1 MAAQFGPTG
10 GSIGRNE
17 GNTLVLPDEAKT
29 ISRQHATITQVS
41 GEFMLADQGAN
52 PTLCNGAPV
61 GTGQQVRLRHG
72 DELRIGPYIIRCE
85 LPQAAPAFDPNS
97 TQVNLLGGAA
107 PAAPLAPPAMP
118 AAPAQMAPAQM
129 APAQMAP
136 AFTPPA
142 AQAFPG
148 AGAPAMPAAPFDP
161 FAAPPAA
168 AGLPAA
174 PVDPFADLF
183 APPAAAVPP
192 PQAVAAPVPM
202 APPVAAPPKA
212 QAFPGGSI
220 PDDFDP
226 FASLIKEQPKPS
238 TTEAFNPFATGAR
251 KVPPPIPFE
260 SAHPHDDLLG
270 QAGDKPASIDELFGL
285 GGSSSNPLEVLRPD
299 DGLAAPSAPVPVDDP
314 LALFGGPLNPV
325 GAGSATPDQTPMV
338 DQPFIPP
345 RVVAPEAP
353 RMPPPAAQPAPQAAP
368 AGVSPQ
374 AIDDL
379 LAAVGPM
386 DPTRLTTGQ
395 FKVAKPVNVDTPQP
409 LVPPPAPPAALHP
422 QAQAPVA
429 AAARPAAPAPGAAA
443 TPAGQPSMDVL
454 MAAFCEGL
462 GSPLN
467 LPDGVTEEF
476 MFRMGGLVREAV
488 HGTVDLLN
496 ARAVTKR
503 EVKASATVIMERNN
517 NPLKFSPDA
526 KTAMLYL
533 VSGRLN
539 PAFMPP
545 ITAMRDAYYDLR
557 SHQFGFMAGTK
568 AALEGV
574 LERFEPQQLEG
585 RLASKGLIDSLIPGA
600 RKARLWDLF
609 NELYKEIARE
619 AEDDFHAL
627 FGQAFLKAYEEH
639 VEALRRDLPDQ

>member
-1 MAAQFGPTG
+1 MLLLKVLSVGGRAPATPLGAQFGPAG
-10 GSIGRNE
+10 GTIGRNE

-29 ISRQHATITQVS
+29 ISRQHATVTFEGGGFV
-41 GEFMLADQGAN
+41 LADQGAN
-52 PTLCNGAPV
+52 PTLRNGTPV
-61 GTGQQVRLRHG
+61 GAGQKVRLGHG
-72 DELRIGPYIIRCE
+72 DELRVGPYIIRCE
-85 LPQAAPAFDPNS
+85 MPQAAAAFDPNS
-97 TQVNLLGGAA
+97 TQIGAV
-107 PAAPLAPPAMP
+107 PAYAPPAAAPFGPPATPAFAPP
-118 AAPAQMAPAQM
+118 AAPAFAP
-129 APAQMAP
+129 PAAP
-136 AFTPPA
+136 AF
-142 AQAFPG
+142 
-148 AGAPAMPAAPFDP
+148 APAMPAAHPPPGIAQPAAFDP
-161 FAAPPAA
+161 FAAPPMQ
-168 AGLPAA
+168 AGAGSA

-183 APPAAAVPP
+183 APPPSAAAQPAPPMMAPAMPP
-192 PQAVAAPVPM
+192 PAA
-202 APPVAAPPKA
+202 APKA
-212 QAFPGGSI
+212 QPFAGGGI

-226 FASLIKEQPKPS
+226 FASLIKEPPKS

-251 KVPPPIPFE
+251 KVPSPIPFE
-260 SAHPHDDLLG
+260 SASPHEDLLG
-270 QAGDKPASIDELFGL
+270 SPGDKPASIDELFGL
-285 GGSSSNPLEVLRPD
+285 GGSSSNPLEVLRPSE
-299 DGLAAPSAPVPVDDP
+299 GLPAGAPLPVDDP
-314 LALFGGPLNPV
+314 LALFGGPANAS
-325 GAGSATPDQTPMV
+325 GAGIAVPDQTPLV

-345 RVVAPEAP
+345 RVAAAPPQQPSEPPRAPQPPVVAVQAV
-353 RMPPPAAQPAPQAAP
+353 PPPATP
-368 AGVSPQ
+368 VSSQ

-379 LAAVGPM
+379 LAAVGPV
-386 DPTRLTTGQ
+386 DPVKASTGQ
-395 FKVAKPVNVDTPQP
+395 FKVATPVNVDPPKP
-409 LVPPPAPPAALHP
+409 LAPP
-422 QAQAPVA
+422 VA
-429 AAARPAAPAPGAAA
+429 PAAPVGAG
-443 TPAGQPSMDVL
+443 TPGQPSMDVL

-488 HGTVDLLN
+488 SGTVDLLN

-526 KTAMLYL
+526 KTALLYL

-574 LERFEPQQLEG
+574 LERFEPQQLES

-639 VEALRRDLPDQ
+639 VEALRRDLPEQ

>member
-1 MAAQFGPTG
+1 MLLLKVLSVGGRAPATPLAAQFGPAG
-10 GSIGRNE
+10 GTIGRNE

-29 ISRQHATITQVS
+29 ISRQHATVTFE
-41 GEFMLADQGAN
+41 GGGFALADQGAN

-61 GTGQQVRLRHG
+61 GAGQKVRLRHG
-72 DELRIGPYIIRCE
+72 DELRVGPYVIRCE
-85 LPQAAPAFDPNS
+85 MPQAAAAFDPNS
-97 TQVNLLGGAA
+97 TQIGAVPA
-107 PAAPLAPPAMP
+107 YSPPVAAPVAPSFAPPAAPVFAPPAAAAFPP
-118 AAPAQMAPAQM
+118 AAPPAQLQ
-129 APAQMAP
+129 PAA
-136 AFTPPA
+136 APPA
-142 AQAFPG
+142 A
-148 AGAPAMPAAPFDP
+148 FDP
-161 FAAPPAA
+161 FAAPPVQPG
-168 AGLPAA
+168 AGAA

-183 APPAAAVPP
+183 AAP
-192 PQAVAAPVPM
+192 AAPVPPAARPM
-202 APPVAAPPKA
+202 AAPLPPPTA
-212 QAFPGGSI
+212 APQAPAFASGGI

-226 FASLIKEQPKPS
+226 FASLIKEPPKS

-251 KVPPPIPFE
+251 KVPSPIPFE
-260 SAHPHDDLLG
+260 SVNPHDDLLG
-270 QAGDKPASIDELFGL
+270 GAGDKPASIDELFGL

-299 DGLAAPSAPVPVDDP
+299 PGLPTGDPLPVDDP
-314 LALFGGPLNPV
+314 LALFGGPANAS
-325 GAGSATPDQTPMV
+325 GAGMAVPDQTPLV

-345 RVVAPEAP
+345 RVVTPQ
-353 RMPPPAAQPAPQAAP
+353 PPAAPRVPQPPVAHAPP
-368 AGVSPQ
+368 VPSPSTPVSPQ

-386 DPTRLTTGQ
+386 DPVKANTGQ
-395 FKVAKPVNVDTPQP
+395 FKVATPANVDPPRP
-409 LVPPPAPPAALHP
+409 LAPPV
-422 QAQAPVA
+422 AQ
-429 AAARPAAPAPGAAA
+429 AAPAGEGVP
-443 TPAGQPSMDVL
+443 GQPSMDVL

-488 HGTVDLLN
+488 SGTVDLLN

-574 LERFEPQQLEG
+574 LERFEPQQLES

-639 VEALRRDLPDQ
+639 VEALRRDLPEQ

>member
-1 MAAQFGPTG
+1 MVAQFGPTG

-29 ISRQHATITQVS
+29 ISRQHAAITHVS

-61 GTGQQVRLRHG
+61 GTGQKVRLRHG

-97 TQVNLLGGAA
+97 TQVNMLGGAA
-107 PAAPLAPPAMP
+107 AAAPMAPPAMP
-118 AAPAQMAPAQM
+118 AAPAR
-129 APAQMAP
+129 
-136 AFTPPA
+136 PPA
-142 AQAFPG
+142 AFTA
-148 AGAPAMPAAPFDP
+148 AAAPVAPPAPFDP

-168 AGLPAA
+168 VGLPPA

-192 PQAVAAPVPM
+192 PQAMPPAVPV
-202 APPVAAPPKA
+202 APPVVAPPKA
-212 QAFPGGSI
+212 QAYPGGSI

-226 FASLIKEQPKPS
+226 FASLIKEQPKAS
-238 TTEAFNPFATGAR
+238 TTEAFNPFATGTR

-285 GGSSSNPLEVLRPD
+285 GASSSNPLDVLRPD
-299 DGLAAPSAPVPVDDP
+299 DGLSAASAPLPVDDP
-314 LALFGGPLNPV
+314 LALFGGPVNPV

-345 RVVAPEAP
+345 RVVAPEPVAP
-353 RMPPPAAQPAPQAAP
+353 PRAPQPAPQPAAP

-395 FKVAKPVNVDTPQP
+395 FKVARPVNVDTPQP
-409 LVPPPAPPAALHP
+409 LVPPPVAPAQP
-422 QAQAPVA
+422 QAQMPQPQGPVPA
-429 AAARPAAPAPGAAA
+429 AAARPAMPQPGAVAAPAPG
-443 TPAGQPSMDVL
+443 QPPMEVL

-488 HGTVDLLN
+488 QGTVDLLN

-574 LERFEPQQLEG
+574 LERFEPQQLES